1 MEPSKVLEINMKNN
15 DSIQVLNN
23 YQKINFFSLFAS
35 SGTIICCALPSLLV
49 AVGAGASLSSFLGA
63 FPEIIWIS
71 QYKEYVFLF
80 AFISI
85 IFAGIVQWKARNL
98 PCPANQQ
105 LAEQCKRSR
114 KLSFYIYLFSAI
126 LLSTGFIFTFILPML
141 LRDNFLF

>member
-1 MEPSKVLEINMKNN
+1 MKQLKVLEINMKNN
-15 DSIQVLNN
+15 DSIQVLNK

-98 PCPANQQ
+98 PCPTNQK

-126 LLSTGFIFTFILPML
+126 LLSTGFIFTFILPIL
-141 LRDNFLF
+141 LRGNFLF

>member
-1 MEPSKVLEINMKNN
+1 MKNN

-63 FPEIIWIS
+63 FPEIILIS
-71 QYKEYVFLF
+71 KYKEYVFLF

-114 KLSFYIYLFSAI
+114 KLSFYIYLFSVI
-126 LLSTGFIFTFILPML
+126 LLTTGFIFTFILPML
-141 LRDNFLF
+141 LRGNFLF

>member
-1 MEPSKVLEINMKNN
+1 MKQLKVLEINMKNN

-63 FPEIIWIS
+63 FPEIILIS

-98 PCPANQQ
+98 PCPTNQK
-105 LAEQCKRSR
+105 LAEHCKRSR
-114 KLSFYIYLFSAI
+114 KLSFYIYLLSVM
-126 LLSTGFIFTFILPML
+126 LLSTGFVFTFILPML
-141 LRDNFLF
+141 LRGNFLF

>member
-1 MEPSKVLEINMKNN
+1 MKQLKVLEINMKNN

-35 SGTIICCALPSLLV
+35 SGTITCCALPSLLV
-49 AVGAGASLSSFLGA
+49 AVGAVASLSSFLGA
-63 FPEIIWIS
+63 FPEIILIS

-98 PCPANQQ
+98 PCPTNQK

-114 KLSFYIYLFSAI
+114 KLSFYIYLFSVI

-141 LRDNFLF
+141 LRGNFLF

>member
-1 MEPSKVLEINMKNN
+1 MKQLKVLEINMKNN

-49 AVGAGASLSSFLGA
+49 AAGASLSSFLGA
-63 FPEIIWIS
+63 FPEIILIS

-85 IFAGIVQWKARNL
+85 IFAGIVQRKARNL
-98 PCPANQQ
+98 PCPTNQQ

-114 KLSFYIYLFSAI
+114 KLSFYIYLFSVI

-141 LRDNFLF
+141 LRGNFLF